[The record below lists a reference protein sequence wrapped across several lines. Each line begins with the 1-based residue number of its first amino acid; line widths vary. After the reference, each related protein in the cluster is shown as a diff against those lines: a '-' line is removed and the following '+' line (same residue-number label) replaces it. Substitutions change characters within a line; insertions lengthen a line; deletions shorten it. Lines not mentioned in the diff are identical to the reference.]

1 MSSSPHKRRKL
12 SQKQVRAAYEPQ
24 VASRQSVASAREG
37 SDAGIAKTNNTPAS
51 KARSSSTSGIAS
63 FRPPPSV
70 TVGGIEAISAN
81 VPYETPLANRQAQK
95 QQSSTLVRSEAST
108 LPSDRSPLVA
118 SDDDQD
124 KPTEYARDLSSSS
137 PQSVLCRGLYRFVVR
152 EIKQTVPFVIAMVEE
167 LPEEL
172 PDSLDSTDD
181 KDASLVRVC
190 RSTISRGQRAT
201 TNHVP
206 LGTIAHG
213 RRQRAATMSIF
224 NKKGLKKRLPSF
236 KSFRAMWWMN
246 CPWYQQM
253 NDCLPWPILTDQT
266 DEMQRDLQV
275 GRPHL
280 PPKSVFGKGTE
291 VEYFWNEEKSMNS
304 VKAWWWKIPNWW
316 WAIETEK
323 NFCSWQ

>member
-1 MSSSPHKRRKL
+1 M
-12 SQKQVRAAYEPQ
+12 
-24 VASRQSVASAREG
+24 
-37 SDAGIAKTNNTPAS
+37 
-51 KARSSSTSGIAS
+51 
-63 FRPPPSV
+63 
-70 TVGGIEAISAN
+70 
-81 VPYETPLANRQAQK
+81 
-95 QQSSTLVRSEAST
+95 
-108 LPSDRSPLVA
+108 
-118 SDDDQD
+118 
-124 KPTEYARDLSSSS
+124 
-137 PQSVLCRGLYRFVVR
+137 R
-152 EIKQTVPFVIAMVEE
+152 EIKQTVPFVIAVVEE

-181 KDASLVRVC
+181 KDASLVRVR
-190 RSTISRGQRAT
+190 RSTIGRGQRAT

-266 DEMQRDLQV
+266 DKMQRDLQV

-280 PPKSVFGKGTE
+280 PPKSVSQQTMLLLLKVVRSRELMLHYGQLGLMMRLTTKR
-291 VEYFWNEEKSMNS
+291 
-304 VKAWWWKIPNWW
+304 KIKTTDLE
-316 WAIETEK
+316 IMVTVGI
-323 NFCSWQ
+323 